1 MLQVKNLEKSFHQQ
15 LILSTLSF
23 EVDSGEILCVTGPSG
38 VGKTTLLRCIC
49 GLETP
54 ENGEIILDDVTLNEE
69 NRKAQIGVVF
79 QDFQLFPHFSIIE
92 NLTLAP
98 QLVLKEKKEPSIQRA
113 KHLLETLGLKDKGNQ
128 YPFELSGGQK
138 QRVAIARALMMNPK
152 VLCYDEPTSALDPS
166 LRDQIAE
173 IMISL
178 KKEEI
183 IQLIITHDLQ
193 FAESVQTQNLNL
205 GQRVENN

>member
-15 LILSTLSF
+15 LILSNLSF

>member
-1 MLQVKNLEKSFHQQ
+1 MLQINQLKKSFQNK
-15 LILSTLSF
+15 LILPGLSF
-23 EVDSGEILCVTGPSG
+23 EVDGGEILCVTGPSG

-54 ENGEIILDDVTLNEE
+54 ESGEIILDGTVLNET

-92 NLTLAP
+92 NLILAP
-98 QLVLKEKKEPSIQRA
+98 QLVLGQSKDAAKQRA
-113 KHLLETLGLKDKGNQ
+113 EELLETLGLKEKANQ

-138 QRVAIARALMMNPK
+138 QRVAIARALMMDPK

-166 LRDQIAE
+166 LRNQIAD
-173 IMISL
+173 IMLSL
-178 KKEEI
+178 KKDDM

-193 FAESVQTQNLNL
+193 FAELVQTKNLNL
-205 GQRVENN
+205 EQLVENK